1 MLLVLVVLDEH
12 NTNVALATGFFSA
25 TVTSELLFSLGD
37 VETMKKFVTLFFA
50 AAVALALSLPA
61 AAIPRQDN
69 DKKEDRKEDKKEH
82 KKHHRRHHHKKQNTT
97 NNGNQKPS

>member
-1 MLLVLVVLDEH
+1 
-12 NTNVALATGFFSA
+12 
-25 TVTSELLFSLGD
+25 
-37 VETMKKFVTLFFA
+37 MKKFLTLLFA
-50 AAVALALSLPA
+50 AAVALSLSLPA

-82 KKHHRRHHHKKQNTT
+82 KKHHRHHHKKHHGNTT